1 MEMMLGNPSWRWG
14 LSLIVLTMTIHA
26 AAVLTMAFVGT
37 RIRVQLE
44 GRSLH
49 QWNLIAILICTTGL
63 IGLLLAVLHGIECG
77 IWAAAYLWLGAV
89 ESPTDALIYSIDSMA
104 TLGASGLTLQRP
116 WQVMGGLE
124 AVNGMILFGVSTAYV
139 FAVMQLYWS
148 MLAKY
153 VTPGDG

>member
-1 MEMMLGNPSWRWG
+1 MLGNPSWRWG

-26 AAVLTMAFVGT
+26 AAVLIMAFAGT

-44 GRSLH
+44 RRSLH

-63 IGLLLAVLHGIECG
+63 IGLLLAMLHGIECG

-116 WQVMGGLE
+116 WQVVGGLE

-153 VTPGDG
+153 VTPGNG

>member
-1 MEMMLGNPSWRWG
+1 MEMLGNPSWRWG

-26 AAVLTMAFVGT
+26 AAVLIMAFVGT
-37 RIRVQLE
+37 RIRVRLE
-44 GRSLH
+44 TRSLP

-63 IGLLLAVLHGIECG
+63 IGLILAMLHGIECG

-89 ESPTDALIYSIDSMA
+89 DSQTDALLYSIDSMA

-116 WQVMGGLE
+116 WQLMGGLE

-153 VTPGDG
+153 VTPSDG

>member
-1 MEMMLGNPSWRWG
+1 MEMLGNPSWRWG

-26 AAVLTMAFVGT
+26 AAVLIMAFVGT

-44 GRSLH
+44 TRSLP

-63 IGLLLAVLHGIECG
+63 IGLILAMLHGIECG
-77 IWAAAYLWLGAV
+77 IWAAVYLWVGAV
-89 ESPTDALIYSIDSMA
+89 DSPTDALLYSIDSMA

-116 WQVMGGLE
+116 WQLMGGLE

-139 FAVMQLYWS
+139 FAVMQVYWS

-153 VTPGDG
+153 VTPSNG